1 MIRIYVNKI
10 EKRTTFEITF
20 EIKTGYHLKLLM
32 PETMKLLRTS
42 RSKMTKNKNAKID
55 SGKQQ
60 AHDADL
66 KAIQ

>member
-10 EKRTTFEITF
+10 EKRTTF